1 MLTTVNC
8 EVFQEFELLF
18 KTKKALSFEDFAL
31 RTISVSYPCNVQLSQ
46 LAKSVPNQA
55 LWARKMRDSWGGVPS
70 GLFSGNSVDF
80 GNYDQ
85 CVSIDEST
93 SLGRVTGQH
102 CLLSIPFERY
112 GEPKSEKMGT
122 AFKT

>member
-1 MLTTVNC
+1 MLTLVNC
-8 EVFQEFELLF
+8 GAFKEFELLF
-18 KTKKALSFEDFAL
+18 KPKKALSFEDFPL
-31 RTISVSYPCNVQLSQ
+31 RAISVSYPCNAQLSQ
-46 LAKSVPNQA
+46 LARSIPSQE

-70 GLFSGNSVDF
+70 GLFSGNAVDF

-85 CVSIDEST
+85 CVNIDEGT
-93 SLGRVTGQH
+93 SLGRVTGQY
-102 CLLSIPFERY
+102 CLLGIPFERY